1 MADANLILQCSG
13 QIKAPMRLRFVF
25 EVAMSNDK
33 PRANGNV
40 SGSALCVY
48 AVLLRFSER
57 RSLLGMCE
65 VRSHSIRFG

>member
-1 MADANLILQCSG
+1 
-13 QIKAPMRLRFVF
+13 
-25 EVAMSNDK
+25 MSNDK